1 MIFKILQ
8 SFKKNFLK
16 YKLST
21 YILSLVYVGYN
32 NLTSKN
38 KIKIWKENNYWIH
51 LTSNGLIPYTHP
63 LFNPEKYSSENFEVF
78 FEHYKPKKND
88 IILELGSG
96 IGNETLFISKLIG
109 AKGKIY
115 SVEPFETIF
124 NLLKETVN
132 INNLQNVKIINKAL
146 YKEKSKIGFY
156 SDQENWLG
164 GKIDLNSK
172 TLIGTITLNN
182 FIEDNNIDIVNFCKI
197 NIEGAE
203 RYILNNSDKFFN
215 VCQNLSIEC
224 HDFLEGNEHKTHKI
238 VKDFLISK
246 KFKILKNTRNKTP
259 VDKYFIYA
267 SK

>member
-1 MIFKILQ
+1 VILKILLL
-8 SFKKNFLK
+8 FKKNILK
-16 YKLST
+16 YKFST
-21 YILSLVYVGYN
+21 YILSLFYVGYN
-32 NLTSKN
+32 NLTRKH
-38 KIKIWKENNYWIH
+38 KIKIRKENNYWVH
-51 LTSNGLIPYTHP
+51 LTTNGLIPYTHP

-78 FEHYKPKKND
+78 FEHYMPKKDD

-109 AKGKIY
+109 EKGKIY
-115 SVEPFETIF
+115 SLEPFESIF
-124 NLLKETVN
+124 NLLKETVS
-132 INNLQNVKIINKAL
+132 INNLKNVKIINKAL
-146 YKEKSKIGFY
+146 YKEKTKIGFS
-156 SDQENWLG
+156 SDQGNWLG

-172 TLIGTITLNN
+172 SLIETITLNN
-182 FIEDNNIDIVNFCKI
+182 FIEENNIDIVNFCKI

-224 HDFLEGNEHKTHKI
+224 HDFLEGNEYKTHNM

-246 KFKILKNTRNKTP
+246 KFKILKNIRNKKP
-259 VDKYFIYA
+259 WDKYFIYA